1 MEMSVILDVVVIL
14 SWVYTYVKTD
24 RIVQFKY
31 LQFNW
36 TSKKFLKTSMWSPR
50 EWA

>member
-31 LQFNW
+31 LQFN
-36 TSKKFLKTSMWSPR
+36 
-50 EWA
+50 